1 MFIGLKF
8 EETVA
13 KSLSLKSK
21 SMEIFGYCASN
32 KNNQHRIQRKFF
44 ENKIPFQGYSPVF
57 SQGRQG
63 FFHPDWSTICQQ
75 NCLLLF
81 DHLFGLASKGL
92 TKVKKHFKQIFELWI
107 LSRFFFSFS
116 FFFFWVSSG
125 VLRKSWPEKYIQ
137 FSFTRLCKCLN
148 QRI

>member
-57 SQGRQG
+57 SHGSQG

-92 TKVKKHFKQIFELWI
+92 TKVKKHILNKFLNFEFFQD
-107 LSRFFFSFS
+107 FFFLFL
-116 FFFFWVSSG
+116 FFFFEFHVECWGKADQKNTYSFPLPVFVS
-125 VLRKSWPEKYIQ
+125 V
-137 FSFTRLCKCLN
+137 
-148 QRI
+148 